1 MVDVISAA
9 RLRVHRPGLAVVGVA
24 IAAGV
29 IASALWSAPG
39 WRAGGQHAAG
49 QRELGAARVHVQAAA
64 AAPVEGDPASGIR
77 WTTDAMSVGG
87 LHRAW
92 WLAVPSRPLRPRL
105 PLALVL
111 HGRGATALDESQR
124 TGLLPQVAAGRLI
137 AAYPEGVDE
146 SWNAGTCCGAANA
159 AHVDDVSFLTSLLQR
174 LQAMPSVLPDAVA
187 VVGFSNGG
195 KMALRLAC
203 SGTLAQGDH
212 PVRAIAVVA
221 AAAMSPCDS
230 GPHLPLIQVAGTDDP
245 LVPYDRAPSVPSP
258 DVPSTTVLN
267 EFAGWRQ
274 QARCGSAPRE
284 AALAPLHATV
294 WSCLDGPLE
303 LATDVGGGH
312 GWPSG
317 ATDAIWAFLKPLLAP
332 PTAPRYTTG

>member
-1 MVDVISAA
+1 MVDVISTA
-9 RLRVHRPGLAVVGVA
+9 RLRVARPGVA
-24 IAAGV
+24 IVGAAVAAGV
-29 IASALWSAPG
+29 IASVLWSAPG
-39 WRAGGQHAAG
+39 SRIGGQHT
-49 QRELGAARVHVQAAA
+49 LGAVRAHVQAAA
-64 AAPVEGDPASGIR
+64 AAPIEVAPAPGIQ
-77 WTTDAMSVGG
+77 WSTDTITVAG

-92 WLAVPSRPLRPRL
+92 WLAEPARPLRPRL
-105 PLALVL
+105 PLAVVL

-137 AAYPEGVDE
+137 AAYPEGFNE
-146 SWNAGTCCGAANA
+146 SWNAGTCCGAAYA
-159 AHVDDVSFLTSLLQR
+159 AHIDDVSFLASLLQR
-174 LQAMPSVLPDAVA
+174 LQSMPGVLPDAVA
-187 VVGFSNGG
+187 VIGFSNGG

-203 SGTLAQGDH
+203 SGTLLQGDH

-221 AAAMSPCDS
+221 AAAMSPCAS
-230 GPHLPLIQVAGTDDP
+230 GPRLPLIQVAGTDDP

-258 DVPSTTVLN
+258 DIPSTTVLN

-274 QARCGSAPRE
+274 QARCGSAPQQ

-317 ATDAIWAFLKPLLAP
+317 ATDAIWSFLKPLLAP
-332 PTAPRYTTG
+332 PIAPRYTAG

>member
-1 MVDVISAA
+1 MVDVISTARA
-9 RLRVHRPGLAVVGVA
+9 RLPRPGFAIVGIA

-29 IASALWSAPG
+29 IASVVWSTPG
-39 WRAGGQHAAG
+39 WRAGGQHAN
-49 QRELGAARVHVQAAA
+49 GAVRAHVQAAA
-64 AAPVEGDPASGIR
+64 AAPLDVGQAPGIR
-77 WTTDAMSVGG
+77 WSTGTMTAGG

-92 WLAVPSRPLRPRL
+92 WLAVPARPLRPRL

-124 TGLLPQVAAGRLI
+124 TGLLPQVVEGRLI
-137 AAYPEGVDE
+137 AAYPEGFEE
-146 SWNAGTCCGAANA
+146 SWNAGTCCGAAYT
-159 AHVDDVSFLTSLLQR
+159 AHIDDVSFLSSLLQR
-174 LQAMPSVLPDAVA
+174 LQAMPGVLPDAVA
-187 VVGFSNGG
+187 VIGFSNGG

-203 SGTLAQGDH
+203 SGTLGQGTH

-221 AAAMSPCDS
+221 AAAMSPCAS
-230 GPHLPLIQVAGTDDP
+230 GPHLPVIQVAGTADP
-245 LVPYDRAPSVPSP
+245 LVPYDRAPNVPSP

-274 QARCGSAPRE
+274 QARCGSAPHQ

-317 ATDAIWAFLKPLLAP
+317 ATDVIWAFLEPLLAP
-332 PTAPRYTTG
+332 PIAPRYTTA

>member
-1 MVDVISAA
+1 MVDVISIA
-9 RLRVHRPGLAVVGVA
+9 RARVPRPGLAILGVA

-29 IASALWSAPG
+29 IGSVLWSAPG
-39 WRAGGQHAAG
+39 WRAAGQHT
-49 QRELGAARVHVQAAA
+49 RGAARARVQAAA
-64 AAPVEGDPASGIR
+64 AAPVEGAPAPGIR
-77 WTTDAMSVGG
+77 WSTDVMTVGG

-105 PLALVL
+105 PLAVVL

-137 AAYPEGVDE
+137 AAYPEGFEE
-146 SWNAGTCCGAANA
+146 SWNAGTCCGAAYA
-159 AHVDDVSFLTSLLQR
+159 AHIDDVTFLRSLLQR
-174 LQAMPSVLPDAVA
+174 LQTMPGVLPDAVA

-203 SGTLAQGDH
+203 SGALGQGSH

-221 AAAMSPCDS
+221 AAAMSPCAS
-230 GPHLPLIQVAGTDDP
+230 GPHLPLIQVAGTNDP
-245 LVPYDRAPSVPSP
+245 LVPYDTAPSAPSA

-274 QARCGSAPRE
+274 QDRCGSTPRE

-294 WSCLDGPLE
+294 WSCIDGPLE

-317 ATDAIWAFLKPLLAP
+317 ATDAIWAFLTPLLAL

>member
-1 MVDVISAA
+1 MVDVFSTTRA
-9 RLRVHRPGLAVVGVA
+9 RIPRPGLAIVGVV

-29 IASALWSAPG
+29 IASILWSSPG
-39 WRAGGQHAAG
+39 WRAGGQHSS
-49 QRELGAARVHVQAAA
+49 GAARARVQAAA
-64 AAPVEGDPASGIR
+64 SVPLEVDQAPGIR
-77 WTTDAMSVGG
+77 WGTETMTIGG

-92 WLAVPSRPLRPRL
+92 WLAAPSRPLRARL
-105 PLALVL
+105 PLAVVL

-137 AAYPEGVDE
+137 AAYPEGFEE
-146 SWNAGTCCGAANA
+146 SWNAGTCCGAAYA
-159 AHVDDVSFLTSLLQR
+159 AHVDDVSFLTSLLPR
-174 LQAMPSVLPDAVA
+174 LKAMPNVLPDAVA
-187 VVGFSNGG
+187 VIGFSNGG

-203 SGTLAQGDH
+203 SGALGQGAH
-212 PVRAIAVVA
+212 PVRALAVVA
-221 AAAMSPCDS
+221 AAAMSPCVS
-230 GPHLPLIQVAGTDDP
+230 GPHLPVIQVAGTADP
-245 LVPYDRAPSVPSP
+245 LVPYDRAPSVRSP

-317 ATDAIWAFLKPLLAP
+317 ATDAIWAFLRPFLTP
-332 PTAPRYTTG
+332 PIAPRYTTA

>member
-1 MVDVISAA
+1 MP
-9 RLRVHRPGLAVVGVA
+9 RPGLAIVGVA

-29 IASALWSAPG
+29 MASVLWNVPG
-39 WRAGGQHAAG
+39 SRAGGQHA
-49 QRELGAARVHVQAAA
+49 LGAVRARVQGAA
-64 AAPVEGDPASGIR
+64 AAPLEVAPAAGIR
-77 WTTDAMSVGG
+77 WSTDTMTVGG
-87 LHRAW
+87 LRRAW

-124 TGLLPQVAAGRLI
+124 TGLLPHVAAGRLI
-137 AAYPEGVDE
+137 AAYPEGFDE
-146 SWNAGTCCGAANA
+146 SWDAGTCCGAAFT
-159 AHVDDVSFLTSLLQR
+159 AHVDDVSFLRSLLQR
-174 LQAMPSVLPDAVA
+174 LQAMPGVLPDAVA
-187 VVGFSNGG
+187 VIGFSNGG

-203 SGTLAQGDH
+203 SGTLGQGDH

-221 AAAMSPCDS
+221 AAATSPCAS

-245 LVPYDRAPSVPSP
+245 LVPYDRAPSAPAP
-258 DVPSTTVLN
+258 DVTATTVLN

-274 QARCGSAPRE
+274 QARCGSAPRQ

-317 ATDAIWAFLKPLLAP
+317 ATDAIWAFLTPLLTP
-332 PTAPRYTTG
+332 PTALRYTTG

>member
-1 MVDVISAA
+1 MVDVISIA
-9 RLRVHRPGLAVVGVA
+9 RARMPRLGFAIVGVA
-24 IAAGV
+24 MAAGV
-29 IASALWSAPG
+29 IASVLWSAPG
-39 WRAGGQHAAG
+39 LRVGAQHVLRPARA
-49 QRELGAARVHVQAAA
+49 HVEAAA
-64 AAPVEGDPASGIR
+64 AAPLEVAPAPGIR
-77 WTTDAMSVGG
+77 WSSDAMTVGG
-87 LHRAW
+87 LQRAW
-92 WLAVPSRPLRPRL
+92 WLAVPARPLRPRL

-137 AAYPEGVDE
+137 AAYPEGFDE
-146 SWNAGTCCGAANA
+146 SWDAGTCCGEAYA
-159 AHVDDVSFLTSLLQR
+159 AHVDDVTFLKSLLER
-174 LQAMPSVLPDAVA
+174 LQAMPGVLPDAVA

-203 SGTLAQGDH
+203 SGLLGQGAH

-221 AAAMSPCDS
+221 AAAMSPCAA
-230 GPHLPLIQVAGTDDP
+230 GPHLPVIQVAGTDDP

-284 AALAPLHATV
+284 AALAPLRATV

-312 GWPSG
+312 GWPTG

-332 PTAPRYTTG
+332 PIAARYTTG